1 MRPSILSLLQVGL
14 LLRASQPYTV
24 STRQRQSRSLPVVLL
39 RAVSDGSTPVTN
51 RRELLSGLA
60 VGLAP
65 IVATADDTTVVSEV
79 AAAAAAAADSNA
91 PFTVQLDLQLKREGG
106 ELGQKGTL
114 LVEVLPEW
122 APLAAARFRELVES
136 GYYTDCR
143 FHRVLPGYVAQFG
156 IAADPKVAM
165 TWLCRTCKRLPDEPL
180 RVSNKRGTLSFASGG
195 KDTRQAQVFINLA
208 NNGGIPNFL
217 DQNFTPFARV
227 VGGSLDGGSRGS
239 GDDVI
244 SGIYSGYGLLE
255 SASGGLAGS
264 VSQSKAAA
272 YGTAYLDD
280 AFPKLSYIR
289 KATIVG
295 GVERPST
302 GG

>member
-79 AAAAAAAADSNA
+79 AAAAAADSNA

-227 VGGSLDGGSRGS
+227 VGGSLDGGSGGS
-239 GDDVI
+239 G
-244 SGIYSGYGLLE
+244 
-255 SASGGLAGS
+255 ASGAQGARNKRQGRALRS
-264 VSQSKAAA
+264 
-272 YGTAYLDD
+272 
-280 AFPKLSYIR
+280 
-289 KATIVG
+289 
-295 GVERPST
+295 
-302 GG
+302 

>member
-1 MRPSILSLLQVGL
+1 M
-14 LLRASQPYTV
+14 
-24 STRQRQSRSLPVVLL
+24 
-39 RAVSDGSTPVTN
+39 
-51 RRELLSGLA
+51 
-60 VGLAP
+60 
-65 IVATADDTTVVSEV
+65 
-79 AAAAAAAADSNA
+79 
-91 PFTVQLDLQLKREGG
+91 QLDLQLKREGG

-227 VGGSLDGGSRGS
+227 VGGSLDGGSGGS

>member
-1 MRPSILSLLQVGL
+1 M
-14 LLRASQPYTV
+14 
-24 STRQRQSRSLPVVLL
+24 
-39 RAVSDGSTPVTN
+39 TN

-227 VGGSLDGGSRGS
+227 VGGSLDGGRGS

-244 SGIYSGYGLLE
+244 SGIYSAA
-255 SASGGLAGS
+255 ASSKARRAGS
-264 VSQSKAAA
+264 RAGEPVQGCSVRHCLPRRRISEAR
-272 YGTAYLDD
+272 T
-280 AFPKLSYIR
+280 S
-289 KATIVG
+289 
-295 GVERPST
+295 ERPRSSAASNARRPGADFALT
-302 GG
+302 RLL